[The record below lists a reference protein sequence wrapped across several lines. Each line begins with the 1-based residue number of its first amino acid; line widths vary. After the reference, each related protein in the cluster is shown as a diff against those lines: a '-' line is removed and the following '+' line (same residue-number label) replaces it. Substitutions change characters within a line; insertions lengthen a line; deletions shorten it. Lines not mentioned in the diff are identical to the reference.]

1 MKLYW
6 KLNKSRW
13 VLVAGG
19 LATLLCLAV
28 LAVCRRQMPPW
39 QLGLTLVLAAGVC
52 LGATWFAA
60 GMVASACQQSMLEQL
75 HLKLQ
80 PDAFVATYAP
90 VAEAMP
96 PDSAGAVTAAVNL
109 ADGYCAAGD
118 WQQALATLVQPSA
131 QLAEPKR
138 SALQALV
145 LRSRCRYCLW
155 GGEVP
160 GAEAALQTFA
170 RQVESLRESNPP
182 LAENLQGDVE
192 LYQTWLGLLTG
203 HTADCGVLEQKMQQ
217 LPTKLAKLDVCWMLL
232 LASHAARDEA
242 AEKRYESLFRQE
254 GGNLAAARTL
264 RGAKAAEG

>member
-39 QLGLTLVLAAGVC
+39 QLGLTLVLAAGAC

-80 PDAFVATYAP
+80 PDAFVAAYAP

-160 GAEAALQTFA
+160 VAEAALQTFA

-203 HTADCGVLEQKMQQ
+203 HTADCGALEQKMQQ

-232 LASHAARDEA
+232 LASRAARDEA